1 MLIFENMGP
10 FVILAIIAGIF
21 LLLLFCISLT
31 VLTLLIRNQVN
42 KMNRRLERI
51 MFAMQID
58 AESRSEKK
66 TTPSRDKKG
75 LQLDDNDIQK
85 LKNIGIGMD

>member
-1 MLIFENMGP
+1 MNM
-10 FVILAIIAGIF
+10 
-21 LLLLFCISLT
+21 
-31 VLTLLIRNQVN
+31 
-42 KMNRRLERI
+42 RLERI